1 MSSEIPFNPFI
12 VRSGRVLRVFEEK
25 TDPLETVLDSKD
37 PLLTAEVVGLGGGR
51 FRSGQFGRVGRF
63 CGLFGQP

>member
-12 VRSGRVLRVFEEK
+12 VRSGQVLRVFEEK
-25 TDPLETVLDSKD
+25 TDPLETVLESKD

-51 FRSGQFGRVGRF
+51 FGSG
-63 CGLFGQP
+63 